1 MIIGSSRTVNFND
14 ARQLIPHYKYRRQRA
29 HNLIAPS
36 EDPMPDMS
44 REKAVVL
51 ADNSSAP
58 DTVYTEAL
66 ILLFQVLT

>member
-1 MIIGSSRTVNFND
+1 
-14 ARQLIPHYKYRRQRA
+14 
-29 HNLIAPS
+29 
-36 EDPMPDMS
+36 MPDMS

-66 ILLFQVLT
+66 ILLFQVSDITIVACGVNQRATVKEASHKYSRHV